1 MPVLHLQIDI
11 DSDVHPELHAT
22 LASMGKSV
30 PQAERL
36 RQLAAAGLIWE
47 HLRIQ
52 VQPSAPA
59 MPSVATGSGEVGAEA
74 SAETAVIPLRSPAT
88 PTLSTVPVGPREM
101 AVRALP
107 VLHDAIEDTEFR
119 RSPSTTRKQDASNP
133 SPGRRGG
140 SLPMAT
146 RNKVPKVEA
155 AALAGVPHFAL
166 QRSDA
171 LVADQESVR
180 LVQGPTPTGSS
191 PDIAEGTSD
200 RDRDVVSPPVRKA
213 GTRSRLLRMKEKGL
227 FSNGPDH

>member
-11 DSDVHPELHAT
+11 DSNVHPELHAM

-52 VQPSAPA
+52 VQSSPA
-59 MPSVATGSGEVGAEA
+59 VTASVATGSGEVDADPA
-74 SAETAVIPLRSPAT
+74 AETAVSPLRTANTPAH
-88 PTLSTVPVGPREM
+88 LTVLVGSREI
-101 AVRALP
+101 AVSELP
-107 VLHDAIEDTEFR
+107 VLHDAIEGNEFR
-119 RSPSTTRKQDASNP
+119 RSTSAAQTQDTSAP

-140 SLPMAT
+140 SLPMAA
-146 RNKVPKVEA
+146 RNKVPQVEA

-171 LVADQESVR
+171 LDTSQESVR
-180 LVQGPTPTGSS
+180 FVQGTTPTRSS
-191 PDIAEGTSD
+191 PEIVANTSD
-200 RDRDVVSPPVRKA
+200 RDGVSPPVRKA